1 MQQFLYLVQGI
12 VTFMLMDLK
21 IKQLIQVCVSLV
33 DSAEVSVKN
42 TSFLGWLLK
51 L

>member
-1 MQQFLYLVQGI
+1 
-12 VTFMLMDLK
+12 MLMDLK
-21 IKQLIQVCVSLV
+21 IKQLYNLKPKLLIQVGVSLV
-33 DSAEVSVKN
+33 DSVDVAIIN